1 MVRSHQFAL
10 LALSHEGSLP
20 GPRPSTTNSRVTSSP
35 ASVPASTRSTRHSL
49 FTILFVLIFFPPER
63 REGCTISAVF
73 RTFLRRP
80 EILSPLFSTK
90 STLFAQNTPVAASSR
105 SIPPPPVIFRKN
117 MQTKNLKEGGLQ
129 SLCKQRTYVP
139 KSQKQTRCPSP
150 DSSKSGY
157 AAAPL
162 RRSRQLESVAP
173 FFLFSFALRN
183 SFCARSLPVR
193 SVQKYT
199 HLLSFVSFKDRTHLT
214 QI

>member
-90 STLFAQNTPVAASSR
+90 STLFAQNTP
-105 SIPPPPVIFRKN
+105 
-117 MQTKNLKEGGLQ
+117 GGGIL
-129 SLCKQRTYVP
+129 SLHT
-139 KSQKQTRCPSP
+139 PSP
-150 DSSKSGY
+150 RHFSKEYANKELKRGGVCKVCASKGLMYRKAKSRRGAPAQTLANPDTPRPHCGVLGNSNPSHHFFSFPSLSVTRSAHVACRFAVSKSTLISF
-157 AAAPL
+157 PL
-162 RRSRQLESVAP
+162 YL
-173 FFLFSFALRN
+173 LR
-183 SFCARSLPVR
+183 
-193 SVQKYT
+193 T
-199 HLLSFVSFKDRTHLT
+199 EH
-214 QI
+214 I